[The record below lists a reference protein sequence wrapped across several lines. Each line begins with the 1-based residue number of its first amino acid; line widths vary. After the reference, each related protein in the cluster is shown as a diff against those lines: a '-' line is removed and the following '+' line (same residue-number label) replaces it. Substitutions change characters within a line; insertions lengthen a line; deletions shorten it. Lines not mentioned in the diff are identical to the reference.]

1 MDLVK
6 IGAYI
11 AGKRKALGLTQRQL
25 AEKLGMSDKS
35 VSKWERGV
43 CLPDVSVYFELCQ
56 ALGISINEFLAGE
69 DIVEENIIQKS
80 EENIIQV
87 TKDSKHKQKHLKS
100 IIGLISVVAF
110 IAVSVIAG
118 FLLNFIRPKNNIEP
132 YDRSSIEMKT
142 AEMLSG
148 SDGVYMYKFNTTDRF
163 EAIKLYI
170 AQYRQGVCV
179 GKEEL
184 ELSYDGF
191 ESPKQG
197 TFILLPEFEKF
208 NIRFIVAD
216 DGSKAAMDI
225 PILEDVAD
233 REYLMR
239 SATQIGKKTKVR
251 YNEEQ
256 ALVAFVYDNDAMRV
270 GDIQDYEKGI
280 SPVEND
286 CVYCFSVRF
295 CKD

>member
-1 MDLVK
+1 MDLIK

-11 AGKRKALGLTQRQL
+11 AGKRKTLGLTQRQL

-69 DIVEENIIQKS
+69 DIVEENLVRKS

-87 TKDSKHKQKHLKS
+87 TADGKKRQKRLKG
-100 IIGLISVVAF
+100 IIGLTSVLAFAAVAV
-110 IAVSVIAG
+110 IAVILFSSV
-118 FLLNFIRPKNNIEP
+118 RPKNIIEP

-148 SDGVYMYKFNTTDRF
+148 TDGVYMYKFNTTDRF
-163 EAIKLYI
+163 EAIKLFVT
-170 AQYRQGVCV
+170 QYRRGECV
-179 GKEEL
+179 KKEEL

-191 ESPKQG
+191 ESPKEG
-197 TFILLPEFEKF
+197 TVILLPEFDKF
-208 NIRFIVAD
+208 NIRYIVVD
-216 DGSKAAMDI
+216 DGSKVAADI
-225 PILEDVAD
+225 PILEDIDD
-233 REYLMR
+233 REYVLR

-286 CVYCFSVRF
+286 CVYCFSVQF
-295 CKD
+295 CK